1 MFREQLLAT
10 SRGRIVA
17 LLRRGG
23 LTVDDA
29 AHELRLTA
37 NAVRMQIT
45 GMERD
50 GIVRRVGRRP
60 GTTRPSQIFELTP
73 EVEQLLSRAYLPLLG
88 QLVSVVTRKL
98 PARQAGSLM
107 RAVGKGLADELL
119 SGGRPSGALG
129 ARVLFASRMLNEQ
142 LGAVT
147 HVEENGSY
155 IIRGAGC
162 PLSALTG
169 KHAAVCVAI
178 ETLLNEAV
186 GVPVH
191 QCCDRNG
198 RPRCCFE
205 IQKS

>member
-29 AHELRLTA
+29 AHELGLTA
-37 NAVRMQIT
+37 NAVRMQMT

-98 PARQAGSLM
+98 PA
-107 RAVGKGLADELL
+107 
-119 SGGRPSGALG
+119 PS
-129 ARVLFASRMLNEQ
+129 
-142 LGAVT
+142 
-147 HVEENGSY
+147 
-155 IIRGAGC
+155 
-162 PLSALTG
+162 
-169 KHAAVCVAI
+169 
-178 ETLLNEAV
+178 
-186 GVPVH
+186 
-191 QCCDRNG
+191 
-198 RPRCCFE
+198 
-205 IQKS
+205 